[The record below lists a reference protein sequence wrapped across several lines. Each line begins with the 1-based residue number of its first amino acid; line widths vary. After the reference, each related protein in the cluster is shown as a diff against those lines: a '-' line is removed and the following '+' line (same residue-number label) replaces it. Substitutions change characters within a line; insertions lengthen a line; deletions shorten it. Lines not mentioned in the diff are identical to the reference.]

1 MPFPDATYPY
11 DQRLAKHA
19 PDLLDSLKMCLKV
32 VDAYRRISGGDG
44 DLSAALA
51 RSSIRLAERES
62 E

>member
-1 MPFPDATYPY
+1 MPFPDAKYPY

-19 PDLLDSLKMCLKV
+19 PDLLDSLKQCLKV
-32 VDAYRRISGGDG
+32 VDAYRRISAGDG

-51 RSSIRLAERES
+51 RSSILLAERER